1 MGEAQGTDDSVGYDG
16 DLPRRVTGF
25 GNGLLRTAALAAI
38 AVAGLALVLVPLA
51 DRGSEALVASQVP
64 ELDMMATGSI
74 GAPNQYTI
82 RRSVLQ
88 PLGSEPCLIFPNGTT
103 RGAC

>member
-1 MGEAQGTDDSVGYDG
+1 MGEAHSTDEDAGYDG
-16 DLPRRVTGF
+16 DLPPRLRGF
-25 GNGLLRTAALAAI
+25 GRGPLRVALLATI
-38 AVAGLALVLVPLA
+38 AVAGLALLAVPLA
-51 DRGSEALVASQVP
+51 DRGSDALVASQVP

-74 GAPNQYTI
+74 DAPRQYTI

-88 PLGSEPCLIFPNGTT
+88 PMGSEPCILFPDGSK